1 MKPEDLQE
9 IAKQLIR
16 YAPAKPKLGMDRLL
30 KIELF
35 RNNFSKSTIYNMCIG
50 TRRLIKDGHRIKSMP
65 KELTEEILRQIDKPA
80 QPQQPEPAMA
90 VPMTPYEKFT
100 KLKADIDKTNEFI
113 EKQIADLEQAKA
125 DYAKSCDDKI
135 FYWRQQHR
143 IVAFEYTELE
153 REILKQG
160 TYDLLKFINEK

>member
-80 QPQQPEPAMA
+80 EPQQAEPAMA
-90 VPMTPYEKFT
+90 IPQTPYEKYT
-100 KLKADIDKTNEFI
+100 KLITDYKKVGDFIQERIEEIKKSKEEYMEACDEKITYWEYQAGSLANEYRKLS
-113 EKQIADLEQAKA
+113 E
-125 DYAKSCDDKI
+125 
-135 FYWRQQHR
+135 
-143 IVAFEYTELE
+143 
-153 REILKQG
+153 EILKQG
-160 TYDLLKFINEK
+160 TYDLFKFINEK